1 MFAGDGRQVL
11 VKAKAAHYL
20 HDIGSGKMAAALQIC
35 IAEQQ
40 ARTLSDLLECLR
52 KLMQPVVDKEVFS
65 LLSNVQ
71 HWLPFA
77 AWINLGSLLL
87 HACCQAKPHAHKA
100 CYGLDCLT
108 PRCARRS

>member
-1 MFAGDGRQVL
+1 MSAGGGRQVL

-20 HDIGSGKMAAALQIC
+20 HDIGSGKMATALQIC

-40 ARTLSDLLECLR
+40 VQTLSDLLECLR

-71 HWLPFA
+71 VSQD
-77 AWINLGSLLL
+77 IR
-87 HACCQAKPHAHKA
+87 Q
-100 CYGLDCLT
+100 
-108 PRCARRS
+108 RRSRVPSEVPDRKPSCRSTQ